1 MGSAEELWCT
11 LKMPGRGRRGGSEQ
25 EENKTLEPG
34 ERGVEK
40 EENSGEKSIRKE
52 RGGREEP
59 VI

>member
-1 MGSAEELWCT
+1 MYPQDARKRE
-11 LKMPGRGRRGGSEQ
+11 KRGGSEQ
-25 EENKTLEPG
+25 EENKTLEQG

-40 EENSGEKSIRKE
+40 EENSGEKRGKSIRKE